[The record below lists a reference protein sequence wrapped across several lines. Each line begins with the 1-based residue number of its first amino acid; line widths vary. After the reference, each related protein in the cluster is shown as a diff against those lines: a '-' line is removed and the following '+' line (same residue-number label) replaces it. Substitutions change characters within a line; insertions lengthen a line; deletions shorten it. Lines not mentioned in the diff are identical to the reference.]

1 MRPKPGHDTLVQSFL
16 LRSCNLLAMLC
27 VLCVSLAF
35 VRCNVNLDAS
45 RLTVPAEALQ
55 TSATRTTASS
65 CSLPSPSR
73 SVDLHIY
80 AASWFSDTFTD

>member
-1 MRPKPGHDTLVQSFL
+1 MRPKPGHDAVVQSFL
-16 LRSCNLLAMLC
+16 SRSCNLLAMLC

-55 TSATRTTASS
+55 TSATRTDRVFLLSTITIAP
-65 CSLPSPSR
+65 CR
-73 SVDLHIY
+73 STHLCGFLVL
-80 AASWFSDTFTD
+80 